1 MLVSF
6 GYIGLFAVAAVAFTL
21 VMVLMPVML
30 RMLGIAPRKPNPVKA
45 NTYECGN
52 ETIGKSWVQ
61 YNFRYYFFAL
71 LFVALDVLVIFIYPW
86 AVDLRKL
93 GVPAFIAIVVFIF
106 IVLVGYFYAWKKKA
120 LEWK

>member
-1 MLVSF
+1 MLVTF

-30 RMLGIAPRKPNPVKA
+30 RMMRIAPRNPNPVKVS
-45 NTYECGN
+45 TYECGN
-52 ETIGKSWVQ
+52 ETIGKAWVQ

-86 AVDLRKL
+86 AIDLRQL
-93 GVPAFIAIVVFIF
+93 GLPAFIAIAIFIF

>member
-1 MLVSF
+1 MLVTF

-30 RMLGIAPRKPNPVKA
+30 RMMRIAPHNPNPVKIS
-45 NTYECGN
+45 TYECGN
-52 ETIGKSWVQ
+52 ETIGKAWVQ

-71 LFVALDVLVIFIYPW
+71 LFVALDVLVIFVYPW
-86 AVDLRKL
+86 AIDLRKL
-93 GVPAFIAIVVFIF
+93 GLPAFGAIVIFIF
-106 IVLVGYFYAWKKKA
+106 IVLVGYFYAWKKKT